1 MSSLY
6 PDLPFSGSYTALIT
20 PFKDDGSLDEAR
32 FEALVDWQIEQG
44 TDGLV
49 PVGTTGESPTLSH
62 EEHDRV
68 VEGAAAGLARAPG
81 YDVDRADDILD
92 VGPGTVFAP
101 VAAVHEHGFRIQVG
115 GITVVPV

>member
-6 PDLPFSGSYTALIT
+6 PDLPFAGSYTALIT

-44 TDGLV
+44 TDCLV

-62 EEHDRV
+62 QEHDRV
-68 VEGAAAGLARAPG
+68 V
-81 YDVDRADDILD
+81 
-92 VGPGTVFAP
+92 
-101 VAAVHEHGFRIQVG
+101 
-115 GITVVPV
+115 